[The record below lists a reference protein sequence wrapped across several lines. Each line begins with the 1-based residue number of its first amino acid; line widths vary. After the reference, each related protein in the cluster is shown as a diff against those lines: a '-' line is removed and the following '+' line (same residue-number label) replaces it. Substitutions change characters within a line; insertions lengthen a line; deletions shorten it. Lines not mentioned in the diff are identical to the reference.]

1 MTERNHVW
9 NVTSSCEA
17 GGRVQC
23 RGKRK
28 AGRRDAAEREEER
41 KVRTA
46 GESAAQKARTA
57 LHEGLGEG
65 GMRGL
70 WGKKGRRALP
80 GREGAP

>member
-1 MTERNHVW
+1 M
-9 NVTSSCEA
+9 
-17 GGRVQC
+17 QC

-70 WGKKGRRALP
+70 WGKKRAARTSGEGRRAVK
-80 GREGAP
+80 GA